1 MMNTTANRQRGVS
14 LEGTL
19 VVIVLL
25 IIVGA
30 GALKVIPS
38 YMQNGTIKNIFD
50 TIAHDPEMQGATPKA
65 IRESFSKRAM
75 MNNISVVN
83 AEDITIEKD
92 AGGLVLSVSYWVKIP
107 LASNASLLLEFN
119 TSNSK

>member
-1 MMNTTANRQRGVS
+1 MS

-30 GALKVIPS
+30 GALKVVPS
-38 YMQNGTIKNIFD
+38 YMQNGTIKNILD
-50 TIAHDPEMQGATPKA
+50 TIRKDPEMQNATPRA
-65 IRESFSKRAM
+65 IRDSFSKRAG
-75 MNNISVVN
+75 MNNISVIS
-83 AEDITIEKD
+83 ADDIIIEKD
-92 AGGLVLSVSYWVKIP
+92 AGGLLLSVSYSVKIP
-107 LASNASLLLEFN
+107 LAGNASLLLEFN

>member
-1 MMNTTANRQRGVS
+1 MS

-30 GALKVIPS
+30 GALKVVPS
-38 YMQNGTIKNIFD
+38 YMQNGTIKNILD
-50 TIAHDPEMQGATPKA
+50 TIRKDPEMQNATPRA
-65 IRESFSKRAM
+65 IRDSFSKRAG
-75 MNNISVVN
+75 MNNISVIS
-83 AEDITIEKD
+83 ADDIIIEKD
-92 AGGLVLSVSYWVKIP
+92 AGGLSLSVSYSVKIP
-107 LASNASLLLEFN
+107 LAGNASLLLEFN